1 MYSLAWPD
9 MFTSVETKLVS
20 DKKAIASNLILL
32 LNSERMELFGDP
44 YYGAMLK
51 PIIYQ
56 PNNSIIADLLID
68 EILNTLQNYMPQIYV
83 TRSDIEIRSDK
94 INLYAIIRV
103 TYRKDSTSDLYTIN
117 LTNNQQEG

>member
-9 MFTSVETKLVS
+9 MFTSVETKLLS

-51 PIIYQ
+51 PIIFQ

-83 TRSDIEIRSDK
+83 TRSDIKVWSDK
-94 INLYAIIRV
+94 INLYASIKS
-103 TYRKDSTSDLYTIN
+103 TYRKDSTSDLYIIN
-117 LTNNQQEG
+117 LTNNRQEG

>member
-1 MYSLAWPD
+1 MYSIAWPD
-9 MFTSVETKLVS
+9 MFTSVETKLLA
-20 DKKAIASNLILL
+20 DKKAVASNLILL

-51 PIIYQ
+51 PIIFQ

-83 TRSDIEIRSDK
+83 TRSDIEIRSDR

>member
-9 MFTSVETKLVS
+9 LFTSVETQLLK

-51 PIIYQ
+51 PIIFQ
-56 PNNSIIADLLID
+56 PNNSIISDLLID

>member
-9 MFTSVETKLVS
+9 MFTSVETKLLS
-20 DKKAIASNLILL
+20 DKKAVASNLILL

-51 PIIYQ
+51 PIIFQ

-83 TRSDIEIRSDK
+83 TRSNIEIRSDK